1 MNLRNALLS
10 MLVMLAIV
18 LIQVSDSD
26 AQSRRVPILRDAE
39 IEKLM
44 LDYALPIMKVAGVNP
59 SRVDIVLV
67 NDRSFNAFVSGRK
80 IFINVGAIVQSE
92 TPNELIGVIAHEIA
106 HLAGGH
112 LDRLRQQIDRAQT
125 IAIVTAVVGVGAAVA
140 AAAGGAGEA
149 AGAGAGL
156 AAGGAEIARR
166 GLLAYQRTEELAA
179 DRAAV
184 DYLNATGQSSK
195 GLLVTFQRFQKN
207 LALRSTQPNPYRI
220 SHPLPRERLSALETL
235 AQSSP
240 HFNTTDPAARIERHD
255 RARAKILAYLYGAS
269 ATQNSFRENA
279 NSLSALYGEA
289 ISTHLYANP
298 RDAVGKMDA
307 LIRKRPNDPYFHEMK
322 GEMLLRAQDVP
333 GAIASFSKAVELSRG
348 DAPTIQVALGH
359 ALVMAG
365 DQQSLRR
372 AVGELEVAIAIDPV
386 NSRAYRHLAM
396 AYGRL
401 GETGNAELATA
412 EANFH
417 NGRIR
422 EAKTFA
428 ARAKRRFERNS
439 PQWLRA
445 DDIMRFELPRR
456 RR

>member
-1 MNLRNALLS
+1 LRNALFTL
-10 MLVMLAIV
+10 LITLAV
-18 LIQVSDSD
+18 LITHLSDAF
-26 AQSRRVPILRDAE
+26 AQSRRLPIVRDAE

-44 LDYALPIMKVAGVNP
+44 LDYARPLMKAAGVNQN
-59 SRVDIVLV
+59 RIDIVLV

-92 TPNELIGVIAHEIA
+92 VPNELIGVIAHEIA

-112 LDRLRQQIDRAQT
+112 QDRLRQQIDRAQT
-125 IAIVTAVVGVGAAVA
+125 IAIVTAAIGVGAAVA
-140 AAAGGAGEA
+140 AATSGAGEA

-156 AAGGAEIARR
+156 AAGGSELARR

-179 DRAAV
+179 DRAAI

-195 GLLVTFQRFQKN
+195 GILTTFQRFQKN
-207 LALRSTQPNPYRI
+207 LALRATQPDPYRI
-220 SHPLPRERLSALETL
+220 SHPLPRERLAALETL
-235 AQSSP
+235 AKSSP
-240 HFNTTDPAARIERHD
+240 HFNKKDKPSFVERHD

-269 ATQNSFRENA
+269 ATRNTFKEQA
-279 NSLSALYGEA
+279 GSLSALYGQA

-298 RDAVGKMDA
+298 RDAVAQMDT

-322 GEMLLRAQDVP
+322 GEMLLRAQRVDAAV
-333 GAIASFSKAVELSRG
+333 ASFGRAVELSRG

-365 DQQSLRR
+365 DERSLRR
-372 AVGELEVAIAIDPV
+372 AVGELEVAIALDPV
-386 NSRAYRHLAM
+386 NARAYRHLGM

-412 EANFH
+412 EMHFH
-417 NGRIR
+417 GGNLK
-422 EAKTFA
+422 EAKRFA

-445 DDIMRFELPRR
+445 DDISRFELPKRR

>member
-1 MNLRNALLS
+1 MRNALLT
-10 MLVMLAIV
+10 V
-18 LIQVSDSD
+18 LITFVVLLGQLQAAL
-26 AQSRRVPILRDAE
+26 AQSRQVPIVRDAE
-39 IEKLM
+39 IEQLM
-44 LDYALPIMKVAGVNP
+44 LDYARPLMRAAGVDQN
-59 SRVDIVLV
+59 RIDIVLV

-92 TPNELIGVIAHEIA
+92 VPNEITGVIAHEIG

-112 LDRLRQQIDRAQT
+112 QDRLRQQIDRAQT
-125 IAIVTAVVGVGAAVA
+125 IAIVTAAIGIGAAIA
-140 AAAGGAGEA
+140 AAASGSGEA

-156 AAGGAEIARR
+156 AAGGGEIARR

-195 GLLVTFQRFQKN
+195 GLLTTFARFQRN
-207 LALRSTQPNPYRI
+207 LGLRATQPDPYRI
-220 SHPLPRERLSALETL
+220 SHPLPRERLAALETL
-235 AQSSP
+235 VKASP
-240 HFNTTDPAARIERHD
+240 HFNKTDKASLAERHD
-255 RARAKILAYLYGAS
+255 RARAKILAYIYGAS
-269 ATQNSFRENA
+269 ATRNTFKDQPG
-279 NSLSALYGEA
+279 SLSALYGQA

-298 RDAVGKMDA
+298 RDAVAQMDA
-307 LIRKRPNDPYFHEMK
+307 LIAKRPNDPFFHEMK
-322 GEMLLRAQDVP
+322 GEMLLRAQQVDA
-333 GAIASFSKAVELSRG
+333 AIASFSKAVALTRG

-365 DQQSLRR
+365 DPQSLRR
-372 AVGELEVAIAIDPV
+372 AVGELEVAIAFDPV

-412 EANFH
+412 EAHFH
-417 NGRIR
+417 SGRLKD
-422 EAKTFA
+422 AKRFA
-428 ARAKRRFERNS
+428 ARAKRRFDRNS

-445 DDIMRFELPRR
+445 DDISRFEIPKRR
-456 RR
+456 R